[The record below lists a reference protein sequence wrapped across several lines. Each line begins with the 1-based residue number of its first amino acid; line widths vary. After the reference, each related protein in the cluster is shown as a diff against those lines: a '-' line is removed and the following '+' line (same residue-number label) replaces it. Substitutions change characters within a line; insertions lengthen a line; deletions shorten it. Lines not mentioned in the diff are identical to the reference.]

1 MNPRMKHILLILV
14 FAAVLVSCEE
24 TIKLDLKQT
33 PPTVVIEGLVTNR
46 AGMQRVKVS
55 MTADFYSS
63 SKTPRVTD
71 ATVLVTDDQG
81 NEFPFVHNPNNVN
94 DLDGIYVPQD
104 ENFAGLVGRKY
115 TLTVV
120 VNGKTYTATD
130 DLASVIPIDSLKYRL
145 NEDEAEDPKDFGKA
159 HEVLIYAREP
169 QDETNFYLF
178 KFYRNDSLKYYNDTD
193 IYISDDE
200 YLAEKIDGIETPIYY
215 APGDV
220 ARVEAYS
227 LSRGGYVFYYDLNSI
242 LNNDAGGMFGP
253 VPASP
258 RTNLSNGALGF
269 FQVSAVNTASITIE

>member
-1 MNPRMKHILLILV
+1 MNPLMKYILPILV
-14 FAAVLVSCEE
+14 FATMLMSCEE
-24 TIKLDLKQT
+24 TVKLDLKQT
-33 PPTVVIEGLVTNR
+33 PPTVVIEGQVTNR
-46 AGMQRVKVS
+46 VGLQSVKVS
-55 MTADFYSS
+55 MTADFYSTT
-63 SKTPRVTD
+63 KTPRVTT
-71 ATVLVTDDQG
+71 AVVTVKD
-81 NEFPFVHNPNNVN
+81 EFPFVHNPNNVS
-94 DLDGIYVPQD
+94 DLDGLYLPQD
-104 ENFAGLVGRKY
+104 ENFVGEIGRKY

-130 DLASVIPIDSLKYRL
+130 DLAPVIPIDSLKYRL

-159 HEVLIYAREP
+159 HEVLIFAREP
-169 QDETNFYLF
+169 QDQINYYLF

-193 IYISDDE
+193 IYFSNDE

-215 APGDV
+215 APGDE

-227 LSRGGYVFYYDLNSI
+227 ISRAGYVFYYDLSSI

-269 FQVSAVNTASITIE
+269 FQVSAVNSASITIE

>member
-1 MNPRMKHILLILV
+1 MKPIMKYILPILV
-14 FAAVLVSCEE
+14 FATILVSCEE
-24 TIKLDLKQT
+24 TIQLDLKQT

-46 AGMQRVKVS
+46 VGLQSVKVT

-63 SKTPRVTD
+63 SKTPRVTN
-71 ATVLVTDDQG
+71 AVVSVSDDEG
-81 NEFPFVHNPNNVN
+81 NVFPFVHNPNNVN
-94 DLDGIYVPQD
+94 DLDGLYVPQD
-104 ENFAGLVGRKY
+104 ETFAGLIGHKY

-120 VNGKTYTATD
+120 VNGKTYTASD
-130 DLASVIPIDSLKYRL
+130 DLAPVIPIDSLKYRL

-178 KFYRNDSLKYYNDTD
+178 KFYRNDSLKYYNETD
-193 IYISDDE
+193 IYFSNDE

-215 APGDV
+215 APGDE

-227 LSRGGYVFYYDLNSI
+227 ISRAGYVFYYDLSSI

-269 FQVSAVNTASITIE
+269 FQVSAVNSASISIE

>member
-1 MNPRMKHILLILV
+1 MKNIIKIILSSLAVSMV
-14 FAAVLVSCEE
+14 FTACEE

-33 PPTVVIEGLVTNR
+33 PPAVVIEGLVTDR
-46 AGMQRVKVS
+46 IGLQSVKVT
-55 MTADFYSS
+55 MTADFYSEDE
-63 SKTPRVTD
+63 TPRVTD
-71 ATVLVTDDQG
+71 AVVTVSDDQG
-81 NEFPFVHNPNNVN
+81 NQFPFIHNPDNLSGKEGV
-94 DLDGIYVPQD
+94 YFPQD
-104 ENFAGLVGRKY
+104 EDFAGLIGRTY

-120 VNGKTYTATD
+120 VDGKTYTASD
-130 DLASVIPIDSLKYRL
+130 ELASVIPIDSLKYRL

-178 KFYRNDSLKYYNDTD
+178 KFYRNDSLKYYDDTD
-193 IYISDDE
+193 IYFSNDE

-215 APGDV
+215 APGDE

-227 LSRGGYVFYYDLNSI
+227 ISRAGYVFYYDLSTI

-269 FQVSAVNTASITIE
+269 FQVSAMNSASITIE

>member
-1 MNPRMKHILLILV
+1 MNPLMKYIIPVIL
-14 FAAVLVSCEE
+14 FAIILVSCEE

-46 AGMQRVKVS
+46 IGLQSVKVS
-55 MTADFYSS
+55 MTADFYST
-63 SKTPRVTD
+63 SKTPKITD
-71 ATVLVTDDQG
+71 AVVTVSDDEG
-81 NEFPFVHNPNNVN
+81 NEFPFVHNPNGVE
-94 DLDGIYVPQD
+94 DLNGLYVPLD
-104 ENFAGLVGRKY
+104 ENFAGMIGHTY

-120 VNGKTYTATD
+120 VNGKAYTASD
-130 DLASVIPIDSLKYRL
+130 ELASVIPIDSLKYRL

-169 QDETNFYLF
+169 QDATNFYLF

-193 IYISDDE
+193 VYFSNDE

-215 APGDV
+215 APGDE

-227 LSRGGYVFYYDLNSI
+227 ISRAGYVFYYDLSTI

-269 FQVSAVNTASITIE
+269 FQVSAVNSASIVIE

>member
-1 MNPRMKHILLILV
+1 MNPLMKYILPILV
-14 FAAVLVSCEE
+14 FATMLMSCEE
-24 TIKLDLKQT
+24 TVKLDLKQT
-33 PPTVVIEGLVTNR
+33 PPTVVIEGQVTNR
-46 AGMQRVKVS
+46 VGLQSVKVS
-55 MTADFYSS
+55 MTADFYSTT
-63 SKTPRVTD
+63 KTPRVTT
-71 ATVLVTDDQG
+71 AVVTVKDDQG
-81 NEFPFVHNPNNVN
+81 NEFPFVHNPNNVS
-94 DLDGIYVPQD
+94 DLDGLYLPQD
-104 ENFAGLVGRKY
+104 ENFVGEIGRKY

-130 DLASVIPIDSLKYRL
+130 DLAPVIPIDSLKYRL

-159 HEVLIYAREP
+159 HEVLIFAREP
-169 QDETNFYLF
+169 QDQINYYLF

-193 IYISDDE
+193 IYFSNDE

-215 APGDV
+215 APGDE

-227 LSRGGYVFYYDLNSI
+227 ISRAGYVFYYDLSSI

-269 FQVSAVNTASITIE
+269 FQVSAVNSASITIE

>member
-1 MNPRMKHILLILV
+1 MNPLMKYILPIAV
-14 FAAVLVSCEE
+14 FAAIMFSCEE
-24 TIKLDLKQT
+24 SIKLDLEQT

-46 AGMQRVKVS
+46 EGLQSVKVS
-55 MTADFYSS
+55 MTADFYSTN
-63 SKTPRVTD
+63 KTPRVTD
-71 ATVLVTDDQG
+71 AVVTVRDGQG
-81 NEFPFVHNPNNVN
+81 NEYPFVHNP
-94 DLDGIYVPQD
+94 DADPEKDGLYLPQD
-104 ENFAGLVGRKY
+104 ESITGVIGQKY

-120 VNGKTYTATD
+120 VDGITYTATD
-130 DLASVIPIDSLKYRL
+130 NLAPVIPIDSLKYRL

-169 QDETNFYLF
+169 QEQTNFYLF

-193 IYISDDE
+193 IYFSDDK
-200 YLAEKIDGIETPIYY
+200 YLAEKIDGIESPIYY
-215 APGDV
+215 APGDE

-227 LSRGGYVFYYDLNSI
+227 ISRAGYVFYYDLSTI

-269 FQVSAVNTASITIE
+269 FQVSAVNSASITIE